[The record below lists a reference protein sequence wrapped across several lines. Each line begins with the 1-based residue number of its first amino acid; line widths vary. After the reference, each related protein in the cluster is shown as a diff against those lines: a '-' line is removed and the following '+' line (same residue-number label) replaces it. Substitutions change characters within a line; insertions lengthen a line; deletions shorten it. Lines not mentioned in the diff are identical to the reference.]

1 MSPSV
6 VVLFILA
13 GVLATAVWVRY
24 SSTDAVLDEAGFLAA
39 ASQFDG
45 PLDAGLLK
53 LAKPLASTRAVQEA
67 KRNPALRSLEE
78 RVRMA
83 NSYGGSLEVFLSV
96 QLVSLL
102 VASALLLGIVG
113 MSLTGLVRILGFMI
127 AGAVALQPWNRVSGK
142 AKARS
147 VAVNEDLPMF
157 VDLFLMPLASGLS
170 LESALR
176 FTVDYTDGP
185 VAVQVR
191 WLLDTLQARTMS
203 DEMAFRQAGLRLGTP
218 EAAAF
223 FTALSQAHIEG
234 SKVVDTLH
242 KQAEALRTQSHQM
255 RRTRIKRIPVKMI
268 TAFALHFLPL
278 LFMMTMVPLLVG
290 LKGLN

>member
-1 MSPSV
+1 MTPSV

-13 GVLATAVWVRY
+13 GVLVTAVWVRY
-24 SSTDAVLDEAGFLAA
+24 SNTDSPVDETGFLAA
-39 ASQFDG
+39 AAQFDG

-53 LAKPLASTRAVQEA
+53 LARPVASTRAVQEA
-67 KRNPALRSLEE
+67 KRNPALRTLEE
-78 RVRMA
+78 RVRMS

-102 VASALLLGIVG
+102 LATAILLGVVG
-113 MSLTGLVRILGFMI
+113 MGLTGFQRILGYLV
-127 AGAVALQPWNRVSGK
+127 AGAIALQPWNRVSGK

-147 VAVNEDLPMF
+147 IAVNEDLPIF

-185 VAVQVR
+185 VATQVR
-191 WLLDTLQARTMS
+191 WLLDTLQARTLS
-203 DEMAFRQAGLRLGTP
+203 DEVAFRQAGQRLGTP

-242 KQAEALRTQSHQM
+242 KQAEALRTQSHQL

-278 LFMMTMVPLLVG
+278 LFIMTMVPLLVG
-290 LKGLN
+290 LKGLG